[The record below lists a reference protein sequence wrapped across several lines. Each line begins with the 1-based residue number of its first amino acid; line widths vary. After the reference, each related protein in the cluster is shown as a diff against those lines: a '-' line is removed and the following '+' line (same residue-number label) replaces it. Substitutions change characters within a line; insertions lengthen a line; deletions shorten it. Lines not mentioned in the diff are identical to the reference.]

1 MIRETP
7 SRPTI
12 KTGIEARR
20 RREARVRTA
29 IPEERRRR
37 ILILSRSGRTESVA
51 ITNIARSATRA
62 FCCGRLTG
70 KHFVILDS
78 LLAIADGILS
88 IDMREDDHEDCEHQR
103 LGSSSRRHDDDG
115 IAICTSV
122 YQTRVMD
129 LEKGGPVCP
138 QQRSKIMGQMRL
150 SGPYFFSCG
159 RPLASILSP
168 AQREQGSSSMPSGL
182 AFLTRGLFEIMT
194 RGFCYG

>member
-1 MIRETP
+1 MTDPSSYIHRTGSSNSDWGRHLGKLVRRFRVLFYLLGTGTMIRETP

-88 IDMREDDHEDCEHQR
+88 IDMREDDHEDCEQQR

-122 YQTRVMD
+122 YQTQAMD
-129 LEKGGPVCP
+129 LEKGCPVCP
-138 QQRSKIMGQMRL
+138 QQR
-150 SGPYFFSCG
+150 
-159 RPLASILSP
+159 
-168 AQREQGSSSMPSGL
+168 
-182 AFLTRGLFEIMT
+182 
-194 RGFCYG
+194 